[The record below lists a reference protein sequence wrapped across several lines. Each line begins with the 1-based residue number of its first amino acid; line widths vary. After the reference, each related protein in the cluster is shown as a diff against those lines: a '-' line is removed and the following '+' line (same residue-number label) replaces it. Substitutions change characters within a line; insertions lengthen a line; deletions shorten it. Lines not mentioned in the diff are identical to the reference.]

1 MLNIMLKRAYN
12 DLNNRIIDLNRY
24 IFLDDITIEYKDFGT
39 TYDDQIYTGGQVYLE
54 SRKIQINEFI
64 FEREFKIANRYN
76 IKSLRK
82 KARELYYKCIK
93 TIKHELIHLYL
104 YEKYEYLEDTEPY
117 GISIHSDVS
126 PLFMIYCELC
136 EAALS
141 IESKEADLYGFAML
155 FSKFYKENYDY
166 KEDLYELHSF
176 IRKEFKKAYILEYFN
191 AYAVFEKLNLK
202 YKSQD
207 KVFLKNKQD
216 IEAFEDIKKIVR
228 NKLCSWDIEI
238 SKQFKICS

>member
-1 MLNIMLKRAYN
+1 MLERMLKKAYD
-12 DLNNRIIDLNRY
+12 DLNNRIVDFNRY
-24 IFLDDITIEYKDFGT
+24 IDLDNIVIAYKDFGT
-39 TYDDQIYTGGQVYLE
+39 QIDDVSFIGGRINVDTEQIY
-54 SRKIQINEFI
+54 INEYI
-64 FEREFKIANRYN
+64 YEFKFKLANSSKLKYF
-76 IKSLRK
+76 RK
-82 KARELYYKCIK
+82 EAHKLYYDCVS

-104 YEKYEYLEDTEPY
+104 YKKYEYLEDTEPY
-117 GISIHSDVS
+117 GTSIHSDVS

-136 EAALS
+136 EAGLS

-155 FSKFYKENYDY
+155 FSKFYKENFDY

-228 NKLCSWDIEI
+228 NKLSSWDIEI

>member
-155 FSKFYKENYDY
+155 FSKFYKENFDY

-176 IRKEFKKAYILEYFN
+176 IRKEFKKTYILEYFN
-191 AYAVFEKLNLK
+191 AYAVFEDLNLK

>member
-117 GISIHSDVS
+117 AISIHSDVS

-141 IESKEADLYGFAML
+141 IESKEADLYGFAMI
-155 FSKFYKENYDY
+155 FSKFYKENFDY

-191 AYAVFEKLNLK
+191 AYAVFEKRNLK

-216 IEAFEDIKKIVR
+216 IEVFEDIKKIVR